1 MKKFLIGVA
10 IALSMTIAS
19 VVTVNAAR
27 EYTASNQVEMTQAV
41 SSANC
46 TGPKSGGECR
56 CENARSC
63 GDNTGCGGGGITFT
77 DVIKVLCPITNLF
90 L

>member
-27 EYTASNQVEMTQAV
+27 EYTASNQMEM
-41 SSANC
+41 S
-46 TGPKSGGECR
+46 
-56 CENARSC
+56 
-63 GDNTGCGGGGITFT
+63 
-77 DVIKVLCPITNLF
+77 
-90 L
+90 